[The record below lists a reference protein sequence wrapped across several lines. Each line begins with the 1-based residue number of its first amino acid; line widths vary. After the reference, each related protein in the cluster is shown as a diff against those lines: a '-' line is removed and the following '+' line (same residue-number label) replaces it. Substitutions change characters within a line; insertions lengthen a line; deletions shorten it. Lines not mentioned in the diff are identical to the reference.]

1 MRTGT
6 DYFFTTDINFS
17 REDEL
22 KFEMIESSKVTA
34 DKNELICRRSALA
47 DPFYKNR

>member
-1 MRTGT
+1 MRTRT

-22 KFEMIESSKVTA
+22 KFEMIESSKVST
-34 DKNELICRRSALA
+34 DNNELICRRSVLA
-47 DPFYKNR
+47 DPFYKSR